1 MNTVTAST
9 KPALTAKRPAVVKAK
24 AEGVSMSQL
33 VKVLRT
39 VLPAELKAHGG
50 KLPLKEVDA
59 VADALARQVVG
70 LVVYPGIPKERK
82 APVQATEEW
91 ITTQEAAN
99 RCGFSRPFV
108 TSLLDSG
115 AYKGRVNRTTGG
127 HRKVLASEF
136 EALMAQASANA
147 PKTMTQARKTV
158 DLTRLDEGAAVA
170 GTARKQ
176 SRARARAL
184 AKKLGLTA

>member
-1 MNTVTAST
+1 MNTVIAFAKSAST
-9 KPALTAKRPAVVKAK
+9 GKRPAAVKAK

-50 KLPLKEVDA
+50 QLPSTEVDA

-70 LVVYPGIPKERK
+70 LVVYPATPKERK
-82 APVQATEEW
+82 ALATEDW
-91 ITTQEAAN
+91 ISTQEAAN

-115 AYKGRVNRTTGG
+115 AYKGRVSRTTGG

-147 PKTMTQARKTV
+147 PKTLAQARKAV
-158 DLTRLDEGAAVA
+158 DLTRLDEGAAAA
-170 GTARKQ
+170 GTARNQ

-184 AKKLGLTA
+184 AKKLGLSA

>member
-1 MNTVTAST
+1 MNTVIAFT
-9 KPALTAKRPAVVKAK
+9 KPASTGKRSAAVKAK

-50 KLPLKEVDA
+50 KLPSNEVNA

-70 LVVYPGIPKERK
+70 LVVYPATPKESK
-82 APVQATEEW
+82 APALATEEW
-91 ITTQEAAN
+91 ISTQEAAN

-115 AYKGRVNRTTGG
+115 AYKGRVSRTTGG

-136 EALMAQASANA
+136 EALMTQASANA
-147 PKTMTQARKTV
+147 PKTMAQARKAV
-158 DLTRLDEGAAVA
+158 DLTRLDDGAAVA
-170 GTARKQ
+170 GTARNQ

-184 AKKLGLTA
+184 AKKLGLSA